1 MFDVFGRAVPPGYTV
16 KKIGEV
22 ASTAVTFAP
31 PTTTRATCPEPTN
44 SVEQIVLS
52 VVDGRSDY
60 LRYDGAVLV
69 LVKDGAGL
77 VFQIT

>member
-1 MFDVFGRAVPPGYTV
+1 
-16 KKIGEV
+16 
-22 ASTAVTFAP
+22 VTFAP
-31 PTTTRATCPEPTN
+31 PTTTRAACPEPAT

-60 LRYDGAVLV
+60 LRYDGSVLV